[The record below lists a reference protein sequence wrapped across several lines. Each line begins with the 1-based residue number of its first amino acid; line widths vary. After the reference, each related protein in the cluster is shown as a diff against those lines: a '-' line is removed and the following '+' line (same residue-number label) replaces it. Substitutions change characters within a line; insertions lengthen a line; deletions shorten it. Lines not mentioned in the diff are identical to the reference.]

1 MNRAFAAL
9 SGALIVFCLWFG
21 APGAGAYDVGPFN
34 NAVTRGLGA
43 EVTLHTRRALAA
55 EQQTEGPGG
64 INNPYNTTW
73 ALPGSTCANSVCVRN
88 YDTPQD
94 GIKATILTLKQN
106 GYGYAPIRKRLRA
119 NAPATAIVKGFGE
132 SSWGTSLSLV
142 LAVLDDIKHNR
153 TPNTLAIIEH
163 RQITN

>member
-1 MNRAFAAL
+1 MMKRKLVILGVVAAL
-9 SGALIVFCLWFG
+9 LYG
-21 APGAGAYDVGPFN
+21 APAANAYDVGPFN

-73 ALPGSTCANSVCVRN
+73 PLPGSTCANSVCVRN
-88 YDTPQD
+88 YQTPQD

-106 GYGYAPIRKRLRA
+106 GYGYAPIRKRLRI
-119 NAPATAIVKGFGE
+119 NAPATAIVEGFGQ

-153 TPNTLAIIEH
+153 APNTLATIEN
-163 RQITN
+163 RPITN

>member
-1 MNRAFAAL
+1 MRRLLVVLAVVFAFL
-9 SGALIVFCLWFG
+9 FG
-21 APGAGAYDVGPFN
+21 APSAGAYTVGNFN
-34 NAVTRGLGA
+34 NAVTKGLGA

-55 EQQTEGPGG
+55 EQQTEGRGG

-73 ALPGSTCANSVCVRN
+73 PLPGSTCANSVCVRN

-106 GYGYAPIRKRLRA
+106 GLGYEVIRRRLRA
-119 NAPATAIVKGFGE
+119 NAPARAIVRGFGE
-132 SSWGTSLSLV
+132 SRWGTSLSLV
-142 LAVLDDIKHNR
+142 LAVLDDIIHSR

-163 RQITN
+163 RQITH